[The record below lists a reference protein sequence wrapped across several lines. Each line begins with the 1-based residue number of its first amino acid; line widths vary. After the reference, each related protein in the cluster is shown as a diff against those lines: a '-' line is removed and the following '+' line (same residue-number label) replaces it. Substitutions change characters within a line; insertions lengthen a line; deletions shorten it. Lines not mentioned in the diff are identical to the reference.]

1 MSSKEEKMSLSE
13 ILLFAIF
20 GIAIISLI
28 FIVILT
34 IKKKSQNIDLSSIIS
49 EIKRQNEYL
58 EKTMK
63 NLFESL
69 FSSTK
74 QLNEFVLTAVKNYN
88 ESVSNFL
95 AELQRTQAQQL
106 NSIESRLNE
115 ILKEND
121 GKLNRIADII
131 SENLKS
137 LQDRNERKLEQ
148 MRQTVDEKLSSTL
161 ERRLGESVKII
172 TQGLDT
178 VSKGLGEMQS
188 LATGVGDLKRV
199 LTNVKTRGGWGE
211 VQLSSLLDQILSKSQ
226 YKEQVTIK
234 KNSNEKVDFAVI
246 LPGKGESELL
256 LPIDAK
262 FPLEDYS
269 RLLSA
274 IEQNNISE
282 IEAQTKNLEN
292 RIKEEARAIS
302 TKYIDPPLTTD
313 FAVMYLPIEGLYAE
327 VIRRPALL
335 DALQH
340 KYKIMVCGPTTLTAL
355 LNSLQMGFKTLAIE
369 KRSSEIWNTLSVFK
383 SEFTKFVDLLSKT
396 QKKIDEASSTLDY
409 ATKKTK
415 TIERKLKDV
424 ADIDSSTVSG
434 EDGGQIDFFGE

>member
-1 MSSKEEKMSLSE
+1 MDLQN
-13 ILLFAIF
+13 ILLFTLLAFSILTLIF
-20 GIAIISLI
+20 SLI
-28 FIVILT
+28 ILFKGNKT
-34 IKKKSQNIDLSSIIS
+34 ANIGDVLP

-58 EKTMK
+58 EKTVK

-88 ESVSNFL
+88 ENVSSFL
-95 AELQRTQAQQL
+95 SELSKNQSQQL
-106 NSIESRLNE
+106 QNIESRLNE
-115 ILKEND
+115 ILREND
-121 GKLNRIADII
+121 SKLNRISDII

-172 TQGLDT
+172 VQGLDT
-178 VSKGLGEMQS
+178 VSKGIGEMQS

-211 VQLSSLLDQILSKSQ
+211 VQLSTLLDQILAKSQ
-226 YKEQVTIK
+226 YKEQVVVK
-234 KNSNEKVDFAVI
+234 KNSNEKVDFAIV
-246 LPGKGESELL
+246 LPGKGDNELL

-269 RLLSA
+269 RLCTA
-274 IEQNNISE
+274 IEQNNTTE
-282 IEAQTKNLEN
+282 IDTQVKNLEI
-292 RIKEEARAIS
+292 RIKEEAKSICD
-302 TKYIDPPLTTD
+302 KYIDPPTTTD

-335 DALQH
+335 DTLQH

-369 KRSSEIWNTLSVFK
+369 KRSSEIWNTLSIFK
-383 SEFTKFVDLLSKT
+383 SEFNKFVDLLSKT
-396 QKKIDEASSTLDY
+396 QKKIDEASSTLDF

-415 TIERKLKDV
+415 TIQRKLKDV
-424 ADIDSSTVSG
+424 ADIDSGIEIQENT
-434 EDGGQIDFFGE
+434 QIDLFDDEN

>member
-1 MSSKEEKMSLSE
+1 MSLSE

-28 FIVILT
+28 FIVILA

-335 DALQH
+335 DMLQH

>member
-1 MSSKEEKMSLSE
+1 MDLQN
-13 ILLFAIF
+13 ILLFTLLAFSILTLIF
-20 GIAIISLI
+20 SLI
-28 FIVILT
+28 ILLKGNKT
-34 IKKKSQNIDLSSIIS
+34 ANIGDILP

-58 EKTMK
+58 EKTVK

-88 ESVSNFL
+88 ENVSSFL
-95 AELQRTQAQQL
+95 SELSKNQSQQL
-106 NSIESRLNE
+106 QNIESRLNE
-115 ILKEND
+115 ILREND
-121 GKLNRIADII
+121 SKLNRISDII

-172 TQGLDT
+172 VQGLDT
-178 VSKGLGEMQS
+178 VSKGIGEMQS
-188 LATGVGDLKRV
+188 LATGVVDLKRV

-211 VQLSSLLDQILSKSQ
+211 VQLSTLLDQILAKSQ
-226 YKEQVTIK
+226 YKEQVVVK
-234 KNSNEKVDFAVI
+234 KNSNEKVDFAIV
-246 LPGKGESELL
+246 LPGKGDNELL

-269 RLLSA
+269 RLCTA
-274 IEQNNISE
+274 IEQNNTTE
-282 IEAQTKNLEN
+282 IDTQVKNLEI
-292 RIKEEARAIS
+292 RIKEEAKSICD
-302 TKYIDPPLTTD
+302 KYIDPPTTTD

-335 DALQH
+335 DTLQH

-369 KRSSEIWNTLSVFK
+369 KRSSEIWNTLSIFK
-383 SEFTKFVDLLSKT
+383 SEFNKFVDLLSKT
-396 QKKIDEASSTLDY
+396 QKKIDEASSTLDF

-415 TIERKLKDV
+415 TIQRKLKDV
-424 ADIDSSTVSG
+424 ADIDSGIEIQENT
-434 EDGGQIDFFGE
+434 QIDFFDDEN

>member
-1 MSSKEEKMSLSE
+1 MDLQN
-13 ILLFAIF
+13 ILLFTLLAFSILTLIF
-20 GIAIISLI
+20 SLI
-28 FIVILT
+28 ILFKGNKT
-34 IKKKSQNIDLSSIIS
+34 ANIGDILP

-58 EKTMK
+58 EKTVK

-88 ESVSNFL
+88 ENVSSFL
-95 AELQRTQAQQL
+95 SELSKNQSQQL
-106 NSIESRLNE
+106 QNIESRLNE
-115 ILKEND
+115 ILREND
-121 GKLNRIADII
+121 SKLNRISDII

-172 TQGLDT
+172 VQGLDT
-178 VSKGLGEMQS
+178 VSKGIGEMQS

-211 VQLSSLLDQILSKSQ
+211 VQLSTLLDQILAKSQ
-226 YKEQVTIK
+226 YKEQVVVK
-234 KNSNEKVDFAVI
+234 KNSNEKVDFAIV
-246 LPGKGESELL
+246 LPGKGDNELL

-269 RLLSA
+269 RLCTA
-274 IEQNNISE
+274 IEQNNTTE
-282 IEAQTKNLEN
+282 IDTQVKNLEI
-292 RIKEEARAIS
+292 RIKEEAKSICD
-302 TKYIDPPLTTD
+302 KYIDPPTTTD

-335 DALQH
+335 DTLQH

-369 KRSSEIWNTLSVFK
+369 KRSSEIWNTLSIFK
-383 SEFTKFVDLLSKT
+383 SEFNKFVDLLSKT
-396 QKKIDEASSTLDY
+396 QKKIDEASSTLDF

-415 TIERKLKDV
+415 TIQRKLKDV
-424 ADIDSSTVSG
+424 ADIDSGIEIQENT
-434 EDGGQIDFFGE
+434 QIDFFDDEN